1 MTSAETAAKQLK
13 IVDRICVFVAL
24 AAVAIVVAMMF
35 TDDARIRHWLFGGI
49 LALAIVVGSLHMCA
63 LGDGLKRYAMPGM
76 PLPPPR
82 PKPRGEIGQTQKG
95 DAA

>member
-1 MTSAETAAKQLK
+1 MTSADTAARQLK
-13 IVDRICVFVAL
+13 IVDRICVFVAV
-24 AAVAIVVAMMF
+24 AAVVIVIAMVL
-35 TDDARIRHWLFGGI
+35 TNDGQIRQWLWGGI

-82 PKPRGEIGQTQKG
+82 PKPRGEIDQTQKG
-95 DAA
+95 DHV